1 MRKKLLATA
10 TAFGTLLATASFAND
25 VSKKNTPPQ
34 KASVAPFSWTGFY
47 GGVNLGYNWSN
58 SSAKSAGLPVTILP
72 DPDFDPITPQLDVFA
87 LPSRGLGRQGFIGG
101 IQVGY
106 NYQINQ
112 FVIGAEADFMGTNTS
127 KSKSTSY
134 TLTDPP
140 DPTIPGDLGAQITIG
155 QTNSVRQNWLGT
167 VRARAGFAADRA
179 LIYATGGFA
188 YGNARVSSSVPVT
201 SVDFSPEAGEQAT
214 VNVTWAGTKTATK
227 FGYTIGAGLEYA
239 VTDNWI
245 LRAEY
250 LYYNLG
256 DVNVIGQPSAT
267 LVNGNVLSPS
277 STKVRIDGNMARLAL
292 SYKF

>member
-72 DPDFDPITPQLDVFA
+72 DPDFDIVTPQRDI
-87 LPSRGLGRQGFIGG
+87 LPLPNQGSARQGFIGG
-101 IQVGY
+101 IQLGY

-112 FVIGAEADFMGTNTS
+112 FVLGAEADFMGTNTS
-127 KSKSTSY
+127 KSKSSSF
-134 TLTDPP
+134 TLIDPP
-140 DPTIPGDLGAQITIG
+140 DPASGDLGGQVTVGQI
-155 QTNSVRQNWLGT
+155 NSVRQNWLGT

-188 YGNARVSSSVPVT
+188 YGKARVSSRVPVT
-201 SVDFSPEAGEQAT
+201 SVDFSPEQDEQVP
-214 VNVTWAGTKTATK
+214 VNVTWAGAKTATRL
-227 FGYTIGAGLEYA
+227 GYTLGAGLEYA

-256 DVNVIGQPSAT
+256 DVNVISQPSPT
-267 LVNGNVLSPS
+267 LVNGNVLNPS

>member
-1 MRKKLLATA
+1 
-10 TAFGTLLATASFAND
+10 LLATASFAND

-72 DPDFDPITPQLDVFA
+72 DPDFDIVTPQRDI
-87 LPSRGLGRQGFIGG
+87 LPLPNQGSARQGFIGG
-101 IQVGY
+101 IQLGY

-112 FVIGAEADFMGTNTS
+112 FVLGAEADFMGTNTS
-127 KSKSTSY
+127 KSKSSSF
-134 TLTDPP
+134 TLIDPP
-140 DPTIPGDLGAQITIG
+140 DPASGDLGGQVTVGQI
-155 QTNSVRQNWLGT
+155 NSVRQNWLGT

-188 YGNARVSSSVPVT
+188 YGNARVSSRVPVT
-201 SVDFSPEAGEQAT
+201 SVDFSPEQDEQVP
-214 VNVTWAGTKTATK
+214 VNVTWAGAKTATRL
-227 FGYTIGAGLEYA
+227 GYTLGAGLEYA

-256 DVNVIGQPSAT
+256 DVNVVSQPSPT
-267 LVNGNVLSPS
+267 LVNGNVLNPS